1 MITDAQTMQK
11 KDSEVPAVCAENLS
25 KTYRTGFWLNQKIN
39 SLQDCTLVVNQG
51 ETFGLLGPNG
61 AGKTTMLKLLLGIVQ
76 PTSGTGQ
83 LLGRAIGDRS
93 TKHRIGYLPENAY
106 YYDYLTGWELLEFIG
121 SLFGIAPST
130 RRQRIAELLDLVGLS
145 QSAARKKQLRQYS
158 KGMVQRIGLAQ
169 ALINNPEL
177 VFLDEPMSGLD
188 PVGRYQI
195 REIIL
200 MLKKQGKT
208 VFFNSHIL
216 SDVEIICDRIGI
228 LNKGKLISVGSLD
241 RLLGT
246 DQTYQVRGH
255 GGTEAQLQPWL
266 QHLEFQGDSW
276 HGQLE
281 SAPSQFLVFIAEIGA
296 QVTDLHLSRQT
307 LEEFFMDRIR
317 GHQGQSVSN
326 GQDSSVLPPDL
337 MDSKLDRDIDRGN
350 NNETAEAKAK
360 I

>member
-1 MITDAQTMQK
+1 VSMITDTQTMQGE
-11 KDSEVPAVCAENLS
+11 DSDIPAVYADNLS
-25 KTYRTGFWLNQKIN
+25 KTYRTGFWMNQKVS
-39 SLQDCTLVVNQG
+39 SLQDCSLTIKQG

-61 AGKTTMLKLLLGIVQ
+61 AGKTTLLKLLLGIVQ
-76 PTSGTGQ
+76 PTSGKGK
-83 LLGRAIGDRS
+83 LLGHEIGDRAC
-93 TKHRIGYLPENAY
+93 KHRIGFLPENAY

-121 SLFGIAPST
+121 SLFGIELST
-130 RRQRIAELLDLVGLS
+130 RRQRIAALLDLVGLS

-228 LNKGKLISVGSLD
+228 LNKGKLISVGSLNQ
-241 RLLGT
+241 LLGT
-246 DQTYQVRGH
+246 EQTYQVQGH

-266 QHLEFQGDSW
+266 QHLEFQADSW
-276 HGQLE
+276 HGQLVGE
-281 SAPSQFLVFIAEIGA
+281 PSQFMGVVAEIGA
-296 QVTDLHLSRQT
+296 QVTNLQLSRQT

-317 GHQGQSVSN
+317 GHQGQSPSN
-326 GQDSSVLPPDL
+326 QDESVDPPDIL
-337 MDSKLDRDIDRGN
+337 GKGEAIG
-350 NNETAEAKAK
+350 AKAK
-360 I
+360 A